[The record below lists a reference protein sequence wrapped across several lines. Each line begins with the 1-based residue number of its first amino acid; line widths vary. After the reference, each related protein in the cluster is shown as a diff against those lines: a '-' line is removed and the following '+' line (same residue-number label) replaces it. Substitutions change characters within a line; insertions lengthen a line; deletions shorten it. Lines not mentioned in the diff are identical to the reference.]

1 MKLKPL
7 SPNAKC
13 PCGTGR
19 KYKACCFN
27 KGFHFLVDDAG
38 NVTRD
43 VPMHPE
49 VAALLPEIEKE
60 FEKRHGRPLGPT
72 DELFDGI
79 DLDEATRTMVEAMRE
94 AGTDPAYIYAF
105 EKTGLLLT
113 EENRHVMQTKDVEE
127 FEAAMEE
134 YHEDHDDDLDA

>member
-27 KGFHFLVDDAG
+27 KGFHFLVDDEG
-38 NVTRD
+38 NVTRE
-43 VPMHPE
+43 VPLTPE
-49 VAALLPEIEKE
+49 VADLLLEKE
-60 FEKRHGRPLGPT
+60 FEERHDRPPGPN
-72 DELFDGI
+72 DKLFDGI
-79 DLDEATRTMVEAMRE
+79 DVDEAYRELVGAMRE
-94 AGTDPAYIYAF
+94 AGVDPAYVYAV

-113 EENRHVMQTKDVEE
+113 KENRHVMQTKDVEE
-127 FEAAMEE
+127 FEAAMAE
-134 YHEDHDDDLDA
+134 YVEMHGGDLDA